1 MPVQQVL
8 TIAGS
13 DSGGG
18 AGIQADIKTI
28 QANGC
33 YALSVVTS
41 VTAQNT
47 MSLIGASDIPTKIV
61 EAQMNAVFADFN
73 VAAVKTGMLSSSE
86 IVKCV
91 AAKLQ
96 RVAFKWLVV
105 DPVMISKSGFS
116 LLQPDAVESMKNEL
130 FQLAA
135 LVTPNIPEA
144 EALTGLRIREIESAK
159 EAAKMLMDTGC
170 GAVLIK
176 GGHLVGDPIDVLW
189 DGQDYTLF
197 ESERIL
203 TKNTHGTGC
212 TYASAIA
219 ANLAQGLLM
228 KEAIAKAKGY
238 VTEAIRNSLNIGHGY
253 GPVDHF
259 YFLRE
264 EETLKMP
271 NIEFEED

>member
-47 MSLIGASDIPTKIV
+47 MSLIGASDVPTKIV
-61 EAQMNAVFADFN
+61 EAQMNAVFSDFN

-91 AAKLQ
+91 AAELQ
-96 RVAFKWLVV
+96 RVTFKWLVV

-135 LVTPNIPEA
+135 LVTPNVPEA

-176 GGHLVGDPIDVLW
+176 GGHLIGDPIDVLW